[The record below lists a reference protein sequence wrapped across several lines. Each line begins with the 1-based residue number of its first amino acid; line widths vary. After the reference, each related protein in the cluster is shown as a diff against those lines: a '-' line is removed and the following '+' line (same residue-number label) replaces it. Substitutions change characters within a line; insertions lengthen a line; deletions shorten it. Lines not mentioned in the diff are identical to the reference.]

1 MQTVFRE
8 TEEQRERRRWH
19 QQCSPT
25 TLWRSTGESLG
36 HTPGAGGSWKRWQR
50 CFSSQGCSS
59 ARRRLGWAFPSPT
72 AELPGRGRLA
82 ERGGSSNVTAS
93 EHKLKPPSP
102 VLSLFPSLSNFPPSL
117 AAEMEQVLPESSFF
131 STTTHN
137 AGRPAS
143 PWDRRTSLRRGQRCR
158 SHGWP
163 CHCSLQV
170 TAATAASADRNGEKV
185 REIQK
190 KNPHSWCNA
199 HEGTKPTSTPPN
211 SPPLPTQP
219 ETAAPV
225 RLTAQATANP
235 QFRYIVQSLFI
246 LGYLHARCQRN
257 QVISRKYLAWGPAS
271 PLQGW
276 GGAGAPWH
284 RPSPAAPRARG
295 SAGPRDPSRRVRFI
309 RMTTMTIINLL
320 LLCSRHTYLR
330 LLKVKTRRKRL

>member
-19 QQCSPT
+19 QQRSPS
-25 TLWRSTGESLG
+25 TLRRSTGESLG

-59 ARRRLGWAFPSPT
+59 VEAAGLGFPVTHRRAAGKGTPYREVAALTSQPANT
-72 AELPGRGRLA
+72 N
-82 ERGGSSNVTAS
+82 SSYPAQ
-93 EHKLKPPSP
+93 
-102 VLSLFPSLSNFPPSL
+102 LSLFPSTFQFSPSL

-131 STTTHN
+131 STTTRN
-137 AGRPAS
+137 ADGPAS

-190 KNPHSWCNA
+190 KKPHSWCNA

-219 ETAAPV
+219 ETPAPV

-271 PLQGW
+271 LLQGW
-276 GGAGAPWH
+276 GDAGAHWH
-284 RPSPAAPRARG
+284 RPSPAAPRAWG
-295 SAGPRDPSRRVRFI
+295 SAGPRDPSRQV
-309 RMTTMTIINLL
+309 
-320 LLCSRHTYLR
+320 
-330 LLKVKTRRKRL
+330 